1 MIRSKTNDT
10 IKHCNLLMYN
20 FPYHLTLKKSGQI
33 KKSMIFPKLLTTYRI
48 VIFMFIGLM
57 NIPSTAFA
65 GVFSGDYNP
74 YMGLSP
80 FEQCMIYLGGDE
92 NIEEELNEDLYGCG
106 EKWGINE
113 SP

>member
-1 MIRSKTNDT
+1 MILPKRLSNYSVG
-10 IKHCNLLMYN
+10 ILV
-20 FPYHLTLKKSGQI
+20 FSGLVNMPI
-33 KKSMIFPKLLTTYRI
+33 TT
-48 VIFMFIGLM
+48 
-57 NIPSTAFA
+57 FA

-106 EKWGINE
+106 EKWGIDE
-113 SP
+113 SL